1 MAPPNPN
8 APSSTG
14 LRLDTGGLLTGTSC
28 ALSKIGRH
36 VTSAAFDLSNV
47 LKQARANP
55 SAPKW
60 FRVVAIDA
68 SGRRAWTNPIW
79 IDELAGG

>member
-1 MAPPNPN
+1 MKVLILAPN
-8 APSSTG
+8 AGVSLSS
-14 LRLDTGGLLTGTSC
+14 GGG
-28 ALSKIGRH
+28 
-36 VTSAAFDLSNV
+36 SNFV

>member
-1 MAPPNPN
+1 MKPQRAELDRS
-8 APSSTG
+8 PS
-14 LRLDTGGLLTGTSC
+14 
-28 ALSKIGRH
+28 RH
-36 VTSAAFDLSNV
+36 GV
-47 LKQARANP
+47 LKQAWANP

-79 IDELAGG
+79 IDELAVG